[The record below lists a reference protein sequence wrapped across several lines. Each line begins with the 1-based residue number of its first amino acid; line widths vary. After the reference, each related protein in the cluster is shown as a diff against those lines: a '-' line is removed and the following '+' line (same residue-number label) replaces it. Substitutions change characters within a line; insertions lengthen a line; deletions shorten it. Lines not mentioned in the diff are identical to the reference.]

1 MNSNRQVTERVWHDL
16 HADLL
21 RFIQRRV
28 NNKTEADDVLQD
40 VFVRIHNRIDTL
52 KESNRLR
59 AWVYQITRNTIN
71 DYFRS
76 KDMSAAPTAEN
87 EPVANKTAHTNLNAE
102 VAGWLTGMVDD
113 LPENYREAIRMSELD
128 GIRQKQVAESLQIS
142 LSGAKSRIQRGRQ
155 MLKDALLQCCHF
167 ELDERGNILEF
178 SQRSSCSDCCDDESS
193 C

>member
-28 NNKTEADDVLQD
+28 NSKTEADDVLQD
-40 VFVRIHNRIDTL
+40 VFVRIHNRIDSL
-52 KESNRLR
+52 KETDRLR

-76 KDMSAAPTAEN
+76 KDRNATPNADN
-87 EPVANKTAHTNLNAE
+87 EPLVDTPHATNLNAE

-128 GIRQKQVAESLQIS
+128 GVRQKQVAESLQIS

-155 MLKDALLQCCHF
+155 LLKDALLQCCHF

-178 SQRSSCSDCCDDESS
+178 SQRSSCSDCCEDGSS